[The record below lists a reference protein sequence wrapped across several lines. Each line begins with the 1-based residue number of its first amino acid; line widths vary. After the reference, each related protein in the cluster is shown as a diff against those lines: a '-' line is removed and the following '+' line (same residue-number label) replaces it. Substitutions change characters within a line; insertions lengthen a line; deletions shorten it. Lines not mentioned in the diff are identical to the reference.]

1 MSNEVTVLTLSRE
14 QLSRLIEEKID
25 IARRIGEGIDTSVL
39 RWKVDRKFLRM
50 NFGWSRRKIEGLV
63 RDGRIREVLTGD
75 GKSRFYELRECKRI
89 YDEENHSK

>member
-1 MSNEVTVLTLSRE
+1 MSNEVTVLALSGE
-14 QLSRLIEEKID
+14 QLSRLIDEKID
-25 IARRIGEGIDTSVL
+25 VARKVGEGIDASIL

-63 RDGRIREVLTGD
+63 RDGRIREVLTTD

-89 YDEENHSK
+89 YDEERNF

>member
-75 GKSRFYELRECKRI
+75 GKSIFYELRECKRI
-89 YDEENHSK
+89 YDEENLLK